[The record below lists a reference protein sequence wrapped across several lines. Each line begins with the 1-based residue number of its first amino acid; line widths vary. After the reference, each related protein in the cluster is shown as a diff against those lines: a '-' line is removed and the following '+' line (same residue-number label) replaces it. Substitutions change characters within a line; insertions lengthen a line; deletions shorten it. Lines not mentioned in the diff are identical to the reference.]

1 MMSARSE
8 LFSSAVE
15 ELASWKSRDVRAVVQ
30 TGKRF

>member
-15 ELASWKSRDVRAVVQ
+15 ELVS
-30 TGKRF
+30 